1 MLHDYL
7 VKVENLGGQYQSTL
21 NIILDDVKEWTERTY
36 LFQKERKSMKFKIV
50 LSLTA
55 SLAVAGTTVMML
67 ASDEM
72 LGKVL
77 RGPLYQRTTFS
88 LLVLFLM

>member
-1 MLHDYL
+1 
-7 VKVENLGGQYQSTL
+7 
-21 NIILDDVKEWTERTY
+21 
-36 LFQKERKSMKFKIV
+36 MKFKIV

-72 LGKVL
+72 LGEVL

-88 LLVLFLM
+88 LLVLFLMLYLGAQKLLTGSWLKDTLDENPEQIEKRF